1 MKRFNMNEK
10 AEAANAIV
18 SGAYEEVQVGVGYSC
33 NELYKLYKLGVKH
46 GVKVSQCTQHLLV
59 LTNPDDVNS
68 ITESLEPDTEYIV
81 ISEFELNEEQKNVL
95 ANLKCIKLLMMK

>member
-1 MKRFNMNEK
+1 MKRFNMNQK

-18 SGAYEEVQVGVGYSC
+18 SGIHEEVQVGVGYSS

-81 ISEFELNEEQKNVL
+81 ISEFELSEEQKNVL
-95 ANLKCIKLLMMK
+95 ANFKCIKLLMMK

>member
-10 AEAANAIV
+10 AEVANAIV
-18 SGAYEEVQVGVGYSC
+18 SGAHEEVQVGVGYSC
-33 NELYKLYKLGVKH
+33 NELYKLYKLGVKY

-81 ISEFELNEEQKNVL
+81 ISKFELSEEQKNVL
-95 ANLKCIKLLMMK
+95 ANLKSIKLLMMK